1 MEYTRSIPFASA
13 PHSRHRVLQPGTEME
28 PAERPAIVSSTL
40 ESVPT
45 HTGYGLP
52 CANCRTYYAA
62 DQAVCPVCKSNER
75 VSATVA
81 PVGASQPANEPIP
94 ESTTLEEERERFLQE
109 FKSQIYSARME
120 INAAASF
127 RCSLE
132 ENHPGGYEVATVCQS
147 CHNRLQEQV
156 DQMEAALHIDLKEAA
171 QIVYDA
177 VWSDPADSTKSYQRA
192 AQALLSE
199 IRTRAGISV
208 ILGPL
213 KPLTH

>member
-1 MEYTRSIPFASA
+1 MDSTRSITFASA
-13 PHSRHRVLQPGTEME
+13 HPSRRRGLQPDTEME
-28 PAERPAIVSSTL
+28 SAERPAIVSGTL
-40 ESVPT
+40 ESVPS
-45 HTGYGLP
+45 HVRYGLP

-62 DQAVCPVCKSNER
+62 DLAVCPVCKSNER
-75 VSATVA
+75 VSATA
-81 PVGASQPANEPIP
+81 TPVGASEPADEPIA

-132 ENHPGGYEVATVCQS
+132 ENHPGGYEVATICQS

-156 DQMEAALHIDLKEAA
+156 DLMEAALHIDLKEAA

-177 VWSDPADSTKSYQRA
+177 VWSDPADSTKSYHRA